1 MTEPL
6 LRVRDLKTWFFTDEG
21 VAKAVDGVSFDVGHR
36 ETLGIVG
43 ESGCGKS
50 VTALSILRLIPD
62 PPGRIVG
69 GSIHFR
75 GQDLAGLSEK
85 EMRKIRGNDITMIFQ
100 EPMTSLNPVYT
111 VGDQIMEVLRL
122 HRDVSKEQAR
132 SRTIELLGRVR
143 IPDPDQRVDEYPH
156 QLSGGQRQRVMIA
169 MALAC
174 DPALLIADEPTTAL
188 DVTVQAQILEL
199 LNHLQREFGMS
210 IMLITHDLGVIA
222 ETAHRVVVMYA
233 GVVAEVGTAEQVF
246 GGPNHPY
253 TEGLKASIPKLG
265 EKRERLHTIPGS
277 VPSPY
282 EEIVGCLFQNR
293 CPYVME
299 HCQRE
304 FPPLYEV
311 ESGHQNRCFLYDPFL
326 SETPGSA
333 RRDAPS
339 AVR

>member
-1 MTEPL
+1 
-6 LRVRDLKTWFFTDEG
+6 
-21 VAKAVDGVSFDVGHR
+21 
-36 ETLGIVG
+36 
-43 ESGCGKS
+43 
-50 VTALSILRLIPD
+50 
-62 PPGRIVG
+62 
-69 GSIHFR
+69 
-75 GQDLAGLSEK
+75 
-85 EMRKIRGNDITMIFQ
+85 MIFQ

-122 HRDVSKEQAR
+122 HRDVSKGEAR
-132 SRTIELLGRVR
+132 KRTVELLARVR
-143 IPDPDQRVDEYPH
+143 IPDPEQRVDEYPH

-282 EEIVGCLFQNR
+282 EEIVGCPFQNR

-299 HCQRE
+299 RCQRE

-311 ESGHQNRCFLYDPFL
+311 GSGHQNRCFLYDPFL

-333 RRDAPS
+333 LRGAPV
-339 AVR
+339 AAR

>member
-1 MTEPL
+1 LTEPL
-6 LRVRDLKTWFFTDEG
+6 LRVEDLKTWFHTEEG
-21 VAKAVDGVSFDVGHR
+21 TAKAVDGVSFDVRPR

-50 VTALSILRLIPD
+50 VTSLSILRLIPQ
-62 PPGRIVG
+62 PPGEIAGGRIL
-69 GSIHFR
+69 FR
-75 GQDLAGLSEK
+75 GLDLFGLPEK
-85 EMRKIRGNDITMIFQ
+85 EMRKIRGNEIAMIFQ

-111 VGDQIMEVLRL
+111 VGNQIGEVLRL
-122 HRDVSKEQAR
+122 HRDMSKDEAR
-132 SRTIELLGRVR
+132 ERSIEMLRRVR
-143 IPDPDQRVDEYPH
+143 MPDPEQRVDEYPH

-188 DVTVQAQILEL
+188 DVTVQAQILAL
-199 LNHLQREFGMS
+199 LNQLQDEYGMS

-253 TEGLKASIPKLG
+253 TEGLKAAIPKLG
-265 EKRERLHTIPGS
+265 EKIERLHTIPGS

-282 EEIVGCLFQNR
+282 EEIIGCPFQNR
-293 CPYVME
+293 CPYVMDR
-299 HCQRE
+299 CRRE
-304 FPPLYEV
+304 FPALY
-311 ESGHQNRCFLYDPFL
+311 SLGPGHEARCFLYD
-326 SETPGSA
+326 
-333 RRDAPS
+333 
-339 AVR
+339 

>member
-1 MTEPL
+1 LTEPL
-6 LRVRDLKTWFFTDEG
+6 LRVEDLKTWFHTEEG
-21 VAKAVDGVSFDVGHR
+21 TAKAVDGVSFDVRPR

-50 VTALSILRLIPD
+50 VTSLSILRLIPQ
-62 PPGRIVG
+62 PPGEIAGGRIL
-69 GSIHFR
+69 FR
-75 GQDLAGLSEK
+75 GLDLFGLPEK
-85 EMRKIRGNDITMIFQ
+85 EMRKIRGNEIAMIFQ

-111 VGDQIMEVLRL
+111 VGDQIGEVLRL
-122 HRDVSKEQAR
+122 HRDMSKDEAR
-132 SRTIELLGRVR
+132 ERSIEMLRRVR
-143 IPDPDQRVDEYPH
+143 MPDPEQRVDEYPH

-188 DVTVQAQILEL
+188 DVTVQAQILAL
-199 LNHLQREFGMS
+199 LNQLQDEYGMS

-253 TEGLKASIPKLG
+253 TEGLKAAIPKLG
-265 EKRERLHTIPGS
+265 EKIERLHTIPGS

-282 EEIVGCLFQNR
+282 EEIIGCPFQNR
-293 CPYVME
+293 CPYVMDR
-299 HCQRE
+299 CRRE
-304 FPPLYEV
+304 FPALY
-311 ESGHQNRCFLYDPFL
+311 SLGPGHEARCFLYD
-326 SETPGSA
+326 
-333 RRDAPS
+333 
-339 AVR
+339 

>member
-1 MTEPL
+1 MSEPL
-6 LRVRDLKTWFFTDEG
+6 LAVEDLKTWFHTDEG
-21 VAKAVDGVSFDVGHR
+21 TAKAVDGVSFEVRPR

-50 VTALSILRLIPD
+50 VTSLSILRLIPE
-62 PPGRIVG
+62 PPGDIAGGRIL
-69 GSIHFR
+69 FR
-75 GQDLAGLSEK
+75 GLDLLALSEK
-85 EMRKIRGNDITMIFQ
+85 EMRKIRGNEIAMIFQ

-111 VGDQIMEVLRL
+111 VGDQIGEVLRL
-122 HRDVSKEQAR
+122 HRDLSKDEAR
-132 SRTIELLGRVR
+132 ERSVEMLRRVR
-143 IPDPDQRVDEYPH
+143 IPDPEQRVDEYPH

-188 DVTVQAQILEL
+188 DVTVQAQILAL
-199 LNHLQREFGMS
+199 LNQLQDEYGMS

-253 TEGLKASIPKLG
+253 TEGLKAAIPKLG
-265 EKRERLHTIPGS
+265 ERIERLHTIPGS

-282 EEIVGCLFQNR
+282 EEIVGCPFQNR
-293 CPYVME
+293 CPYVMDR
-299 HCQRE
+299 CRRE
-304 FPPLYEV
+304 FPALY
-311 ESGHQNRCFLYDPFL
+311 SLGPGHEARCFLYD
-326 SETPGSA
+326 
-333 RRDAPS
+333 
-339 AVR
+339 

>member
-6 LRVRDLKTWFFTDEG
+6 LRVLDLKTWFHTDEG
-21 VAKAVDGVSFDVGHR
+21 TAKAVDGVSFDVRPR

-50 VTALSILRLIPD
+50 VTSLSILRLVPQ
-62 PPGRIVG
+62 PPGEIAGGRIV
-69 GSIHFR
+69 FR
-75 GQDLAGLSEK
+75 GIDLLELPEK
-85 EMRKIRGNDITMIFQ
+85 EMRKIRGNEIAMIFQ

-111 VGDQIMEVLRL
+111 VGDQIGEVLRL
-122 HRDVSKEQAR
+122 HRDMSKNEAR
-132 SRTIELLGRVR
+132 ERSIEMLRRVK
-143 IPDPDQRVDEYPH
+143 IPDPEQRVDEYPH

-188 DVTVQAQILEL
+188 DVTVQAQILAL
-199 LNHLQREFGMS
+199 LNQLQDEYGMS
-210 IMLITHDLGVIA
+210 IILITHDLGVIA

-253 TEGLKASIPKLG
+253 TEGLKAAIPKLG
-265 EKRERLHTIPGS
+265 EKIERLHTIPGS

-282 EEIVGCLFQNR
+282 EEIVGCPFQNR
-293 CPYVME
+293 CPYVMDR
-299 HCQRE
+299 CRRE
-304 FPPLYEV
+304 FPALY
-311 ESGHQNRCFLYDPFL
+311 SLGPGHDARCFLYD
-326 SETPGSA
+326 
-333 RRDAPS
+333 
-339 AVR
+339 